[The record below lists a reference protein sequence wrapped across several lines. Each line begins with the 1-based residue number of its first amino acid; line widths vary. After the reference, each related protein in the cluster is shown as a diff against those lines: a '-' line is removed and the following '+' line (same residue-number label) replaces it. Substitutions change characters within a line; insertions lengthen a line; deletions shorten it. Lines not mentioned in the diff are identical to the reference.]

1 MMKGS
6 KLFVGLLALGVM
18 NAAWACEVTQH
29 AIGGVRLGMT
39 TKQVKQTFPKAKIK
53 RISDGEGI
61 ALISILLQPKVE
73 IWAHADEEDV
83 DKPINFNK
91 KIKWLSSS
99 SPACKTAT
107 GVHTGMKLAEVEKRY
122 GKFMRIQRS
131 EIEAREFAYFQ
142 KQPKWLEI
150 QVESGSGVFPEN
162 ADLAATTRRYTKN
175 AVVEQLS
182 IASH

>member
-1 MMKGS
+1 MKGS
-6 KLFVGLLALGVM
+6 KLFVGLFALGMM
-18 NAAWACEVTQH
+18 NVACACEVTQH
-29 AIGGVRLGMT
+29 TIGGVRLGMT
-39 TKQVKQTFPKAKIK
+39 TKQVKQKFPKAKIK

-73 IWAHADEEDV
+73 IWAHANED
-83 DKPINFNK
+83 DPEKPINFNK
-91 KIKWLSSS
+91 KITWLSSS

-122 GKFMRIQRS
+122 GKFIRIQRS

-142 KQPKWLEI
+142 KQPQWVEI

-162 ADLAATTRRYTKN
+162 AELAATTRRYTKN

-182 IASH
+182 IASY

>member
-1 MMKGS
+1 MMKNS
-6 KLFVGLLALGVM
+6 KLFVALLALGVM
-18 NAAWACEVTQH
+18 NAAWACEVTQR

-39 TKQVKQTFPKAKIK
+39 TKQVKQAFPKAKIK
-53 RISDGEGI
+53 RISDGEGV

-73 IWAHADEEDV
+73 IWAHADEEDA

-91 KIKWLSSS
+91 KITWLSSS

-122 GKFMRIQRS
+122 GKFLKIQRS

-142 KQPKWLEI
+142 KQPKWVEI
-150 QVESGSGVFPEN
+150 QVESGSGAFPEN
-162 ADLAATTRRYTKN
+162 ASLAATTRRYTKN

-182 IASH
+182 IASY